1 MSFISFDNI
10 VKILTKYWDKFLID
24 GVGYTLLLSAIT
36 VSSARYL
43 RRCWRA

>member
-24 GVGYTLLLSAIT
+24 GVGYT
-36 VSSARYL
+36 ARYL
-43 RRCWRA
+43 QLCLPA